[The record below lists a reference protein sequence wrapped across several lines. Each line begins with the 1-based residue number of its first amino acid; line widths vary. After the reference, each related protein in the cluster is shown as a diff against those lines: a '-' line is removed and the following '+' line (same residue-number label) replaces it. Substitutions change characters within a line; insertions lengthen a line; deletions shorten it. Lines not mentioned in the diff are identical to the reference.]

1 MRRRRWNHT
10 WNGRASA
17 RRRGDPLE
25 GLLDITLGNAA
36 MAAILALL
44 AAAIGR
50 LCRRPALTH
59 ALWVLVLIKLLTPP
73 LWKLPM
79 GGVLAR
85 AMLTPAAQPQ
95 QPPPAPESF
104 NLPPVRPAVVPHRPD
119 SVDSDAVAPGIAVV
133 ELPEPIR
140 RALNTEAVADDATSP
155 VAIEYPASTA
165 IASLAAE
172 STPYLPVF
180 LRRVLY
186 LAGAGSIICAIV
198 VATRLARFVRLLRYA
213 TPAPPPIQRRIE
225 SLALRMGV
233 AP

>member
-1 MRRRRWNHT
+1 
-10 WNGRASA
+10 
-17 RRRGDPLE
+17 
-25 GLLDITLGNAA
+25 

-85 AMLTPAAQPQ
+85 AMLTPAALPQ

-104 NLPPVRPAVVPHRPD
+104 NIPAVRTAVVLRRPDPIDSAALPPGVV
-119 SVDSDAVAPGIAVV
+119 VV

-140 RALNTEAVADDATSP
+140 RALNTEARADDAAPP

-165 IASLAAE
+165 IE
-172 STPYLPVF
+172 I
-180 LRRVLY
+180 
-186 LAGAGSIICAIV
+186 G
-198 VATRLARFVRLLRYA
+198 
-213 TPAPPPIQRRIE
+213 
-225 SLALRMGV
+225 
-233 AP
+233 